1 MELINMQKE
10 ISQVL
15 QVLKDGGLIL
25 YPSDTTWGIGCDATN
40 ENAVAKVFA
49 LKQRNESKALISLVE
64 DKTQLITLTKQIP
77 REAERNKPTTIIYT
91 NISGL
96 AKNLIANDG
105 TAAIRIVQ
113 DNFCK
118 QLIQNFG
125 KPIVS
130 TSANISG
137 GKTPK
142 KFSEISDEI
151 KDNVDYIVNLR
162 QNELMSNPSDILLIN
177 KNGNIKKIR

>member
-1 MELINMQKE
+1 MQKE

-15 QVLKDGGLIL
+15 QVLKEGGLFL
-25 YPSDTTWGIGCDATN
+25 YPTDSIWGIGCDATN
-40 ENAVAKVFA
+40 ENAVTKVFK
-49 LKQRNESKALISLVE
+49 LKQRSESKSLISLVG
-64 DKTQLITLTKQIP
+64 DKKQLITLTKQLP
-77 REAERNKPTTIIYT
+77 KEAESDKPTTIIYN

-113 DNFCK
+113 DYFCK
-118 QLIQNFG
+118 QLIQQFN

-137 GKTPK
+137 ENMPNQ
-142 KFSEISDEI
+142 FSEISDEI
-151 KDNVDYIVNLR
+151 KNNVDYIVNLR
-162 QNELMSNPSDILLIN
+162 QNDIMNKPSRILIIN
-177 KNGNIKKIR
+177 EDGSIKKIR

>member
-1 MELINMQKE
+1 MKIEINKAIE
-10 ISQVL
+10 I
-15 QVLKDGGLIL
+15 LKKGGLVL
-25 YPSDTTWGIGCDATN
+25 YPTDTIWGIGCDATN
-40 ENAVAKVFA
+40 ENAVAKVFE
-49 LKQRNESKALISLVE
+49 LKQRNESKALISLVG
-64 DKTQLITLTKQIP
+64 DKKELITLTKQIP
-77 REAERNKPTTIIYT
+77 KEAESYKPTTIIYT

-113 DNFCK
+113 DHFCK

-137 GKTPK
+137 ENTPEQ
-142 KFSEISDEI
+142 FAEISEEI
-151 KDNVDYIVNLR
+151 KSNVDYIVNLR
-162 QNELMSNPSDILLIN
+162 QNEIMSNPSDILFIN
-177 KNGNIKKIR
+177 KDGSIKKIRS